1 MAIISNAVT
10 IADAGAFTA
19 SLGSLVHIKTI
30 TITSNAASVSFVHGS
45 SGVVL
50 DNTYPIYK
58 FDIINLHPDTNKV
71 YFGFQASIDSGSNYG
86 IACTA
91 ANFGAGHTEGGSDG
105 GVGYNTAGDLAQS
118 TSYPQI
124 GAFDRLGSHND
135 NNFAAEVTLFNP
147 SSTTFVK
154 HFLCRTQHGG
164 ADAATSN
171 NYYAGYFNSTSAI
184 NAMDFKF
191 HNNSSNIQSGKIKLY
206 GIKDS

>member
-1 MAIISNAVT
+1 VAIISNGTT
-10 IADAGAFTA
+10 IADAGAFSA
-19 SLGSLVHIKTI
+19 SLGSIVHIKTI
-30 TITSNAASVSFVHGS
+30 TITSNAATVSFVHGS
-45 SGVVL
+45 SSVVL

-58 FDIINLHPDTNKV
+58 FEVINLHPDTNKV

-105 GVGYNTAGDLAQS
+105 GVGYNGAGDLSQS
-118 TSYPQI
+118 TSYPKI

-135 NNFAAEVTLFNP
+135 NSFAAELTLFNP
-147 SSTTFVK
+147 SSTTFAK
-154 HFLCRTQHGG
+154 NFICRTQHGG

-171 NYYAGYFNSTSAI
+171 NFVAGYFNTTSAI
-184 NAMDFKF
+184 NAMSFKF
-191 HNNSSNIQSGKIKLY
+191 HDNSSNIQSGKIKLY